1 MEEIIKQIEEYQQ
14 TNKIMFDFAMAKPI
28 NEIVYDFSTLIGHMN
43 AELSYIKLNIELLLI
58 KEKYK

>member
-1 MEEIIKQIEEYQQ
+1 MKKIIKQIEEYQE
-14 TNKIMFDFAMAKPI
+14 TNKIMFEFAMTKPI

-43 AELSYIKLNIELLLI
+43 AELSNIKLNIELLLI

>member
-28 NEIVYDFSTLIGHMN
+28 NEIVYDFSTLIGQMN

>member
-14 TNKIMFDFAMAKPI
+14 TNKKMYDFAMAKPI

-43 AELSYIKLNIELLLI
+43 GELSYIKLNIELLLI